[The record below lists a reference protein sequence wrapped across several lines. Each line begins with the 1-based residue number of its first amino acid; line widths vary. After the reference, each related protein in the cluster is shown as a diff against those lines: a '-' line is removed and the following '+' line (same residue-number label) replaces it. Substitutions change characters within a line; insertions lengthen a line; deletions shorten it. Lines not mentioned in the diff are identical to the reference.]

1 MFAMPPPLPTPMDEQ
16 FEFLRSVVERL
27 EAAGIPYMLTGS
39 LALAVWARPRMTRDV
54 DIVIEADER
63 AVQRLV
69 AAFAVDSYA
78 SPDAAAE
85 AVKARTMFNVIHIRS
100 LLKADFI
107 LRTEEP
113 YERTKFAR
121 RRVVDLEGISLAVIS
136 PEDLILSKLHWARD
150 SASTRQ
156 AEDVRLLLREV
167 PALDETYLRHWAAT
181 LDLVDTLAAL
191 RSS

>member
-1 MFAMPPPLPTPMDEQ
+1 MDEQ

-54 DIVIEADER
+54 DVVIEADQS
-63 AVQRLV
+63 AVQRLL
-69 AAFAVDSYA
+69 AAFAADSYA
-78 SPDAAAE
+78 SPEAAE
-85 AVKARTMFNVIHIRS
+85 EAVRARTMFNVIHMTS

-107 LRTEEP
+107 LRPDEP

-121 RRVVDLEGISLAVIS
+121 RRVVDLDGLSLAVIS

-156 AEDVRLLLREV
+156 AEDVRLLLRSV
-167 PALDETYLRHWAAT
+167 PMLDDAYLQQWAVALDLTDA
-181 LDLVDTLAAL
+181 LAAL
-191 RSS
+191 RRDA